1 MTERLLCVIIGYAFG
16 CIQTAWII
24 GKIFFKIDIR
34 EHGSGNAGA
43 TNVMRV
49 MGTKIGILTLALD
62 ALKGVLAVIAAAV
75 LFGYHAKH
83 MLLWAGIGAI
93 LGHNFP
99 FYLGF
104 RGGKGVATTLGVFLA
119 VDIRILVLAG
129 VPALILLYIK
139 RYMSLAS
146 LTYMFL
152 MVVVT
157 AILYLGRTNG
167 LETLLLTLVFSGSS
181 FWRHRANIGRLL
193 RHEEVKIGQKAKDSV
208 K

>member
-1 MTERLLCVIIGYAFG
+1 MVNRLLCVVIGYVFG
-16 CIQTAWII
+16 CIQNAYLI
-24 GKIFFKIDIR
+24 GRWKYKIDIR

-49 MGTKIGILTLALD
+49 MGTKVGILTLALD
-62 ALKGVLAVIAAAV
+62 ALKGVAAVAAAAL
-75 LFGYHAKH
+75 LFGYDAKH

-99 FYLGF
+99 FYLKF
-104 RGGKGVATTLGVFLA
+104 RGGKGVATTLGVFFA
-119 VDIRILVLAG
+119 VDIRILVIAG
-129 VPALILLYIK
+129 IPSLILLYAK

-152 MVVVT
+152 MTVVT
-157 AILYLGRTNG
+157 AVLYIGKPQG
-167 LETLLLTLVFSGSS
+167 LEVLLLTCVFSGAS
-181 FWRHRANIGRLL
+181 FWRHRANIIRLKK
-193 RHEEVKIGQKAKDSV
+193 HEEAKIGQKAKDSV